1 CLLVSAMYILGA
13 SLPDPSFFGYFCPI
27 MKEDMYSRKEKIAQ
41 ASLRLFAEKGY
52 SDTSTKEIAH
62 AAGVSEALI
71 FKHFG
76 NKDSLLTHLIK
87 AGYRRVLQHH
97 RGMLHYSSAKEFLAN
112 MISLPSKLV
121 AEDPLFW
128 KMQERLSHIP
138 FSRTQHEQFIKPVQP
153 IILRAFK
160 ELQYAEPHL
169 ETEFLLLTIDML
181 WKKEACGELERPQEI
196 AQLLEKKYNLI

>member
-1 CLLVSAMYILGA
+1 MYAKSYFLASNLLCSLSLGQRNVYFGA

-41 ASLRLFAEKGY
+41 ASLRLFAERAY
-52 SDTSTKEIAH
+52 SDPSTKEIAH

-97 RGMLHYSSAKEFLAN
+97 RGMLHYSSAKAFLAN
-112 MISLPSKLV
+112 MISLPSKLD
-121 AEDPLFW
+121 AEPSLFW
-128 KMQERLSHIP
+128 NMQERLSHIP
-138 FSRTQHEQFIKPVQP
+138 CSRPPYEQVIKRVQP
-153 IILRAFK
+153 VVLLAFK
-160 ELQYAEPHL
+160 ELLYAAPH
-169 ETEFLLLTIDML
+169 M
-181 WKKEACGELERPQEI
+181 
-196 AQLLEKKYNLI
+196 

>member
-1 CLLVSAMYILGA
+1 
-13 SLPDPSFFGYFCPI
+13 
-27 MKEDMYSRKEKIAQ
+27 
-41 ASLRLFAEKGY
+41 
-52 SDTSTKEIAH
+52 
-62 AAGVSEALI
+62 
-71 FKHFG
+71 
-76 NKDSLLTHLIK
+76 
-87 AGYRRVLQHH
+87 LQHH

-153 IILRAFK
+153 IILWAFK

-169 ETEFLLLTIDML
+169 ETEFLLLTIAML
-181 WKKEACGELERPQEI
+181 WNKAVYGELQRHQEI
-196 AQLLEKKYNLI
+196 AHILEKKYNLRQDSVFVRVGVIYCNNLQDYARIIAILHYL